1 MREVVMEKI
10 KLVLDIGHGGDDPGA
25 VNKALG
31 IRESDVNLNVG
42 LILKAIFDTHPEY
55 QVWLTRTDDS
65 FISLR
70 RRTELANFNNA
81 RVVSIHCNAVSNP
94 NASGTEVWCFAKE
107 DAAGKPSEGYRLSS
121 AIVKGISA
129 LGLKNRGVKVIYDRT
144 KKKYVERPLWI
155 LKKSAN
161 TAVLIECG
169 FISNPEDGAG
179 LDVDL
184 DGFNERLAVAIFKG
198 INNTLNLI
206 GGES

>member
-1 MREVVMEKI
+1 MEKI

-25 VNKALG
+25 VNKILG

-65 FISLR
+65 FVSLS
-70 RRTELANFNNA
+70 RRTDIANFNDA

-94 NASGTEVWCFAKE
+94 NASGTEVWCFSKE
-107 DAAGKPSEGYRLSS
+107 DASGTLSEGYRLSS
-121 AIVKGISA
+121 AIVNEISA
-129 LGLKNRGVKVIYDRT
+129 LGLKNRGVKAIYDR
-144 KKKYVERPLWI
+144 KEKKYIDRPLWI
-155 LKKSAN
+155 LKNSVN

-169 FISNPEDGAG
+169 FISNPEDAAG
-179 LDVDL
+179 LDIDL

-206 GGES
+206 GGEVS